1 MTYRE
6 LVYMILDELKVISDD
21 SYFTEDHILF
31 LTDKYRV
38 FLLKQRYSD
47 IKKQM
52 PDSNYQTICLELEET
67 PAMNGGPCEGMPYL
81 KSIVKV
87 PDLMKIIQPSISTI
101 DMFQGIRI
109 TYVSNNRM
117 KFVGNNRFVKNFIYT
132 SIGSDGYL
140 YLKSTNPQ
148 FLFLNRIKLSG
159 VFEDSIEASKLD
171 CTSNIDS
178 CNILDKEF
186 PIEGALVNPLI
197 ELVVN
202 ELTKAIYKPEDN
214 MNDSKDNLSD
224 LGVTKNT
231 KNA

>member
-67 PAMNGGPCEGMPYL
+67 SAMNGGPCEGMSYL
-81 KSIVKV
+81 KSTVKV

-101 DMFQGIRI
+101 DVFQGIRI

-171 CTSNIDS
+171 CTSNTDS